1 MYLMFASGVGGLLSS
16 SQGKALD
23 KKQYVVEQGGNAVRE
38 LVKFKHYDENNPSNH
53 NIALKYKKGDVA
65 QVFNGNKFVDTP
77 IEELLNY
84 LILTAQ
90 DEITAILQ
98 LPDIK
103 VTYVKQRY
111 INKLQL
117 NIKENKPE
125 TISMLK
131 EELRNLMYENYDLV
145 MKTYKKLLVDLNKT
159 HDIQSNNFQLING
172 NIKLDDQ

>member
-1 MYLMFASGVGGLLSS
+1 MAEIPNCSDADISHIFTQIRSIYINDFKSEKSIFEISTPNEL
-16 SQGKALD
+16 
-23 KKQYVVEQGGNAVRE
+23 QYAVTLGGNTVRQ
-38 LVKFKHYDENNPSNH
+38 LVKQKHYNENCPNNY
-53 NIALKYKKGDVA
+53 NLALKHKKGDVA

-111 INKLQL
+111 INKFNTQ
-117 NIKENKPE
+117 
-125 TISMLK
+125 
-131 EELRNLMYENYDLV
+131 V
-145 MKTYKKLLVDLNKT
+145 FCKL
-159 HDIQSNNFQLING
+159 F
-172 NIKLDDQ
+172 